1 MDIMSLS
8 IPSIE
13 GYNYALVIVDDAS
26 MYRWI
31 YGLKEKC
38 EANAAARQQI
48 CDIANIRA
56 RHVLQILIRDNA
68 GELKSAGL
76 KAYIESLGVKNYF
89 SVAYKQYQSGPAES
103 SINSLMTLNRTQMV

>member
-26 MYRWI
+26 MYQRV
-31 YGLKEKC
+31 YGLKEKS
-38 EANAAARQQI
+38 EANIAARKCI

-68 GELKSAGL
+68 GELKSADL
-76 KAYIESLGVKNYF
+76 NTYIESSGV
-89 SVAYKQYQSGPAES
+89 
-103 SINSLMTLNRTQMV
+103 RTIFR